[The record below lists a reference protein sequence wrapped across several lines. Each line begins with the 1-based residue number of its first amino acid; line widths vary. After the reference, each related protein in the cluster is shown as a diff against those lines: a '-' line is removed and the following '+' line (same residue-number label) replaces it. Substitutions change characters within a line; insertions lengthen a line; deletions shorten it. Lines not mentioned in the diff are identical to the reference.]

1 MSSVTA
7 RQESNRLATVPAPSP
22 SSAILRTDVRL
33 SLLVIVR
40 ILLKVAFFATMGYL
54 LIGVVDQF
62 VKNRVATVDSA
73 LEQYGPRYR

>member
-1 MSSVTA
+1 
-7 RQESNRLATVPAPSP
+7 
-22 SSAILRTDVRL
+22 VRL